1 MARLDFYSEYAISHE
16 QEVDDLVNGRG
27 RYEEIDDV
35 MVKASLLSTALD
47 RDGLKDFAKVGNR
60 GTPSGLK
67 LLTHDSPA
75 YDAQIQCRLS
85 EMHVVGLNRSIDITN
100 LPKGTMALEIS
111 ITLEKPFMSRDD
123 VPLYIIDASAR
134 KDKVFGVPVTS
145 AMAWKGNL
153 RWTMM
158 KLFLESRRD
167 NPEDFLKTRIE
178 HTILFGTEK
187 GTRNAGNTGWAK
199 YMDELCRKA
208 ETKYKDQ
215 LKTLFNT
222 ECVPNL
228 EGHLHFYPTFWNK
241 IDLDIINPHDRTTG
255 AGTNPIHLEIVPAG
269 AKGVFRLLH
278 VPFYGKKP
286 EGANLFD
293 TFLEIVQ
300 GLKEMMLTYGF
311 SAKKS
316 SGLGIIKDNWDAEQ
330 ACLEVQGF
338 DSVSK
343 KFSNFDELIG
353 NLKSLHNTR
362 SGD

>member
-1 MARLDFYSEYAISHE
+1 MASLDFYSEYAISFE

-27 RYEEIDDV
+27 RYKEIDDV

-47 RDGLKDFAKVGNR
+47 RDGLKDYTKVGDKNS
-60 GTPSGLK
+60 TSGLK
-67 LLTHDSPA
+67 LLTHDCPA
-75 YDAQIQCRLS
+75 YDAQIKCRLS
-85 EMHVVGLNRSIDITN
+85 EMQLMGLNRSLGITN
-100 LPKGTMALEIS
+100 LPERTVALEIP
-111 ITLEKPFMSRDD
+111 ITLEKPFISRDD
-123 VPLYIIDASAR
+123 VPLYIIDAPAR
-134 KDKVFGVPVTS
+134 KDKIFGVPVTS

-167 NPEDFLKTRIE
+167 DPEDFLKTRIE

-187 GTRNAGNTGWAK
+187 VTRNAGKTGWAK
-199 YMDELCRKA
+199 YMDDLCPLAKSEYRN
-208 ETKYKDQ
+208 Q
-215 LKTLFNT
+215 LKALFNM
-222 ECVPNL
+222 ESIPNL

-278 VPFYGKKP
+278 VPFHGKKP
-286 EGANLFD
+286 DGTNLFN
-293 TFLEIVQ
+293 TLIEIVQ

-311 SAKKS
+311 SAKKT
-316 SGLGIIKDNWDAEQ
+316 SGFGIIKENWDAKV
-330 ACLEVQGF
+330 ACLKVNGF
-338 DSVSK
+338 DKVPK

-353 NLKSLHNTR
+353 NLKALHNTS